1 MDRYVTGSV
10 IRRLRESKNMTQEG
24 LAQKLHV
31 SSKAV
36 SKWETGQGLPDVS
49 LLEPLAQALDI
60 SVIELFSGENI
71 RNQNRAGNM
80 LRERFYVCP
89 VCGNVIQASGEA
101 VISCCGITLPP
112 LEAEDPDE
120 EHLLRIEEVEDEY
133 FDGIG
138 VVPEEDPEAVG
149 PAGAHG
155 PGGGVGHVA
164 QLGGDPADPL
174 GGLPADVLRAVEGL
188 ADRGGGAAAFLR
200 DHSDRHLSTLPPP
213 QFLNRFRN
221 AIICSLPEV
230 VNKLSTFSPY

>member
-133 FDGIG
+133 F
-138 VVPEEDPEAVG
+138 VTVEHPMTK
-149 PAGAHG
+149 AHYLSFFAALSDQG
-155 PGGGVGHVA
+155 A
-164 QLGGDPADPL
+164 QLVKLYPEGSAEARFKRNRVKWL
-174 GGLPADVLRAVEGL
+174 LAYCNHHGL
-188 ADRGGGAAAFLR
+188 
-200 DHSDRHLSTLPPP
+200 
-213 QFLNRFRN
+213 FR
-221 AIICSLPEV
+221 V
-230 VNKLSTFSPY
+230 KV

>member
-24 LAQKLHV
+24 LAQKLYV

-49 LLEPLAQALDI
+49 LLELLAQALDI
-60 SVIELFSGENI
+60 SVIELFSGEDV

-89 VCGNVIQASGEA
+89 ICGNVIQASGEA

-133 FDGIG
+133 F
-138 VVPEEDPEAVG
+138 VT
-149 PAGAHG
+149 
-155 PGGGVGHVA
+155 
-164 QLGGDPADPL
+164 
-174 GGLPADVLRAVEGL
+174 VEHPMTKTHYL
-188 ADRGGGAAAFLR
+188 SFLQPCPIR
-200 DHSDRHLSTLPPP
+200 EHS
-213 QFLNRFRN
+213 
-221 AIICSLPEV
+221 
-230 VNKLSTFSPY
+230 

>member
-1 MDRYVTGSV
+1 MLYYPQKGGQNMDRYVTGSV
-10 IRRLRESKNMTQEG
+10 IRRLREGKNMTQEG

-49 LLEPLAQALDI
+49 LLEPLAQTLDI
-60 SVIELFSGENI
+60 SVIELFSGEDI

-89 VCGNVIQASGEA
+89 ICGNVIQASGEA

-133 FDGIG
+133 FVTVEHPMTKTHYLSFFAALSDQGTQLIKLY
-138 VVPEEDPEAVG
+138 PEGNAEARFKRNRVKWIL
-149 PAGAHG
+149 AYCNRHG
-155 PGGGVGHVA
+155 
-164 QLGGDPADPL
+164 L
-174 GGLPADVLRAVEGL
+174 
-188 ADRGGGAAAFLR
+188 
-200 DHSDRHLSTLPPP
+200 
-213 QFLNRFRN
+213 FR
-221 AIICSLPEV
+221 V
-230 VNKLSTFSPY
+230 KV

>member
-31 SSKAV
+31 SSKAI

-49 LLEPLAQALDI
+49 LLEPLAQALGI

-112 LEAEDPDE
+112 LEAEAPDE

-133 FDGIG
+133 F
-138 VVPEEDPEAVG
+138 VTVEHPMTK
-149 PAGAHG
+149 AHYLSFFAALSDQG
-155 PGGGVGHVA
+155 A
-164 QLGGDPADPL
+164 QLVKLYPEGSAEARFKRNRVKWL
-174 GGLPADVLRAVEGL
+174 LAYCNHHGL
-188 ADRGGGAAAFLR
+188 
-200 DHSDRHLSTLPPP
+200 
-213 QFLNRFRN
+213 FR
-221 AIICSLPEV
+221 V
-230 VNKLSTFSPY
+230 KV